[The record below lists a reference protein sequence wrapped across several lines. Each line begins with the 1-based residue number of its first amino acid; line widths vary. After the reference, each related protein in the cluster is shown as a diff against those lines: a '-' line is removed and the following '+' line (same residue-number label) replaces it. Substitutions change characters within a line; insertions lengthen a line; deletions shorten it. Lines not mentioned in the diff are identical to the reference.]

1 MGNRQEVVGEAPE
14 EVEAEVGALHR
25 LYPAQRAQEE
35 AGRPRGAAGWTAV
48 AEAERCWRRPLASGM
63 AAAAGRS
70 ARAPGAAADPLCS
83 TGEAQEERRR
93 GTRAA
98 FLAAAGPGR
107 GAGGRSGRGEVRVGP
122 GSGPDQVPEAA
133 APACCGEEAGGAQL
147 PCSPP
152 S

>member
-1 MGNRQEVVGEAPE
+1 MPE

-35 AGRPRGAAGWTAV
+35 AGRPWGAAGWTAV
-48 AEAERCWRRPLASGM
+48 AEGERCWRRPLASGM

-83 TGEAQEERRR
+83 TGEAQEEGRR
-93 GTRAA
+93 GTRATEGTGC
-98 FLAAAGPGR
+98 LAAAGPGE
-107 GAGGRSGRGEVRVGP
+107 GAGGRSGRGEVWGGP

-147 PCSPP
+147 S
-152 S
+152 